1 MSVVVLVRVDND
13 TDTARYVE
21 HTRPGPLGWLRT
33 LVDGAGGA
41 SVVSDRGRVRERE
54 RKHTMLEAV
63 VSLAV
68 GSRERRQGSQTQTCA
83 MLRES
88 VAAWL
93 YLLILLAH
101 CSYQSIS

>member
-1 MSVVVLVRVDND
+1 M
-13 TDTARYVE
+13 
-21 HTRPGPLGWLRT
+21 
-33 LVDGAGGA
+33 
-41 SVVSDRGRVRERE
+41 SDRGRVRERE